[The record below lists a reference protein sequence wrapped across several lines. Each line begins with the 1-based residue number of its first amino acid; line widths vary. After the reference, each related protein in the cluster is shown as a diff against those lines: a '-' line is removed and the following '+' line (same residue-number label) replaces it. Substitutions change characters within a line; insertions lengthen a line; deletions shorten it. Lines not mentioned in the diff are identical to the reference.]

1 MKLISRMKTSKLHK
15 PVQLKPKSSP
25 EQISSNTTFDSNSRL
40 SSNACPPNHTGL
52 HSDIH
57 RPVAEILT
65 FLRAGQHLP
74 LKNTFYLE
82 SIEISCDS
90 ASRTHT
96 PEMIVHQTQTVSVFV
111 VSICLTTT
119 PSAEHAGT

>member
-1 MKLISRMKTSKLHK
+1 M
-15 PVQLKPKSSP
+15 PAPQ
-25 EQISSNTTFDSNSRL
+25 TTPDYIRIF
-40 SSNACPPNHTGL
+40 TG
-52 HSDIH
+52 
-57 RPVAEILT
+57 RFAEILT

-82 SIEISCDS
+82 IIEISCDS

-96 PEMIVHQTQTVSVFV
+96 PEMIVYQTQTVSVFV

-119 PSAEHAGT
+119 PSAEYAGT